1 MEAHSAAPNVRH
13 PWLIVAGSLTGLIVA
28 NGPVTLFTY
37 GLLLQPV
44 TQEFGWQTAN
54 FGFAILLAHV
64 SAAAMTP
71 IVGRL
76 VDRHGLRRVC
86 LPFITLF
93 ALSFAAIG
101 LTPASPLAFI
111 VLYIIAGAFSAGQT
125 VMPYAKAVS
134 AVFDVRRGL
143 ALGLA
148 LAGVGIGTSLAPNV
162 THYLVDNYGWRGA
175 YFGLGALTFA
185 LAFPSVALL
194 VGRADK
200 RLTAQG
206 DRGSAAPL
214 PGVSGKDARSSA
226 KFWAIAIAGFLV
238 AVAVNGAIPHVV
250 QILAAHGIPRG
261 EAAAIQGWAGVA
273 AITGRIVAGILLD
286 RIFATYVALAFFALP
301 LFGLLL
307 LASGAE
313 GNLAVLAVITLGLG
327 LGAEIDTMGFMIG
340 RYFGLRRFGEI
351 YGYSFAMFA
360 LGSGFGPLIWDL
372 TFDAVGS
379 YNFAIAASVAGL
391 VIAGLLLLRLGT
403 YTYPAIHADGTKS
416 TKD

>member
-1 MEAHSAAPNVRH
+1 MERNTAAPELRH
-13 PWLIVAGSLTGLIVA
+13 PWLIVAGSLLGLIVA

-64 SAAAMTP
+64 SAAATTP
-71 IVGRL
+71 FVGHL
-76 VDRHGLRRVC
+76 VDRYGIRRVC

-93 ALSFAAIG
+93 AISFAAIG
-101 LTPASPLAFI
+101 LTPASPVVFI
-111 VLYIIAGAFSAGQT
+111 LLYMLTGVFSAGQT

-134 AVFDVRRGL
+134 AAFDMRRGL

-162 THYLVDNYGWRGA
+162 THYLIDSYGWRGA

-185 LAFPSVALL
+185 LAFPAVAIF
-194 VGRADK
+194 VGRADQ
-200 RLTAQG
+200 RLAAQG
-206 DRGSAAPL
+206 ERGSAPLL
-214 PGVSGKDARSSA
+214 PGVSGREARCTFR
-226 KFWAIAIAGFLV
+226 FWAIAIAGFLV

-250 QILAAHGIPRG
+250 QILTAHGIPRG
-261 EAAAIQGWAGVA
+261 EAASIQGWAGLA
-273 AITGRIVAGILLD
+273 AIAGRILAGLLLD

-301 LFGLLL
+301 LFGLVLL
-307 LASGAE
+307 GSGAE
-313 GNLAVLAVITLGLG
+313 GDLALFAVIALGLG

-360 LGSGFGPLIWDL
+360 LGSGFGPLLWDL
-372 TFDAVGS
+372 TFDATGS
-379 YNFAIAASVAGL
+379 YDFAIRASVVGLVVAGL
-391 VIAGLLLLRLGT
+391 LVLRLGA
-403 YTYPAIHADGTKS
+403 YSFPAQRAHR
-416 TKD
+416 